1 MKNKGTRGIAIFS
14 GVFLFVGIVLSGA
27 GIFISIAGQRFR
39 ERAEEITAVITDIS
53 AYRDSDGDLHHDVLV
68 EYTVGGKLYEGVE
81 LNYYSSSMRDGQE
94 ITVLCDP
101 DDPMHIQS
109 EKGQIFLCVLLTG
122 MGILFVVIGLI
133 PIVVIRQKAVRKK
146 KLRETGRRLYAA
158 VEEIVQNTSYSVNGR
173 HPYLIYCIYRD
184 DYADKVY
191 RFRSGNVWT
200 DPASVLH
207 PEDLIPVYVDE
218 RDYQHY
224 YVDAESVLE
233 GRIADYT

>member
-14 GVFLFVGIVLSGA
+14 GVFLFVGIVLSAA
-27 GIFISIAGQRFR
+27 GIFLSMAGQRFR
-39 ERAEEITAVITDIS
+39 ERAEEVRAAITDIS
-53 AYRDSDGDLHHDVLV
+53 TYRDSDGDLRHDVLV
-68 EYTVGGKLYEGVE
+68 EYTVGDRLYKGVE
-81 LNYYSSSMRDGQE
+81 LNYYSSSMREGQE

-122 MGILFVVIGLI
+122 MGILFAAIGLI
-133 PIVVIRQKAVRKK
+133 PIVAIRQRIVRQR
-146 KLRETGRRLYAA
+146 KLRENGRRLYAA
-158 VEEIVQNTSYSVNGR
+158 VEEIVQNTSFSVNGR

-191 RFRSGNVWT
+191 RFKSRNIWT
-200 DPASVLH
+200 DPTLALR
-207 PEDLIPVYVDE
+207 PGDMIPIYVDE
-218 RDYQHY
+218 RDYQCY